1 MGKYVVKRKDVC
13 AGKLQLT
20 DNLCFAVYDELG
32 YELTREELQ
41 KQGFDFE
48 LTGTIDC
55 RAMLFR
61 LNEEK
66 MSQDLIYDTKT
77 PYPVEGVS
85 KESDSKYSIEQYV
98 ELDEL
103 LKLMNYKEELTQED
117 LNDIYNKLIAHRF
130 WLRRH
135 KNLFGDKLPIEMYEK
150 LREINKNVRGR
161 VSKNEENH
169 QFIKRIN

>member
-61 LNEEK
+61 LNEE
-66 MSQDLIYDTKT
+66 
-77 PYPVEGVS
+77 
-85 KESDSKYSIEQYV
+85 
-98 ELDEL
+98 
-103 LKLMNYKEELTQED
+103 
-117 LNDIYNKLIAHRF
+117 
-130 WLRRH
+130 
-135 KNLFGDKLPIEMYEK
+135 
-150 LREINKNVRGR
+150 
-161 VSKNEENH
+161 
-169 QFIKRIN
+169 